1 MAFIKK
7 YNFSAIAKHLI
18 LKCLPIHNGR
28 SANLT
33 NLVTKKLLNIDSEIL
48 VAKSIDVPKFST
60 ECPKSVI

>member
-1 MAFIKK
+1 MYK
-7 YNFSAIAKHLI
+7 FSATAKHLI

-48 VAKSIDVPKFST
+48 VARSMDAPNFSAD
-60 ECPKSVI
+60 CR